1 MHPRIPTALAVLAI
15 AAVNVVMAVPRTSAS
30 AEPLATAS
38 RFVAEAARAWV
49 DSRALAWVVVLG
61 GIGQIIGIGV
71 YFWMMWTRIRP
82 VGSALRE
89 AQGEKF

>member
-1 MHPRIPTALAVLAI
+1 
-15 AAVNVVMAVPRTSAS
+15 
-30 AEPLATAS
+30 
-38 RFVAEAARAWV
+38 V

-61 GIGQIIGIGV
+61 GTGQIIGIGV

-89 AQGEKF
+89 AQGERF